1 VARELPDEIEDA
13 PLPAE
18 DPVHLPAL
26 LADAFGI
33 SRSEAR
39 RLITGGGVRV
49 DGDALGDGEL
59 DVPAERLDGAVVQ
72 LGKRRF
78 KRFRRVAENG

>member
-1 VARELPDEIEDA
+1 
-13 PLPAE
+13 
-18 DPVHLPAL
+18 VHLPGL

-39 RLITGGGVRV
+39 RLLSGGGVKLE
-49 DGDALGDGEL
+49 GEPIAEL
-59 DVPAERLDGAVVQ
+59 DLPAAQLDGRVVQ

-78 KRFRRVAENG
+78 KRFVGAAENG